1 LKRFELVE
9 PGQIVVIER
18 ARKKAYVK
26 GTPVKI
32 EDNKGLVKVSYEEEL
47 YHI

>member
-1 LKRFELVE
+1 LIKFDSVE

-26 GTPVKI
+26 RTPVKI

-47 YHI
+47 YYI

>member
-1 LKRFELVE
+1 LKRFDLVG
-9 PGQIVVIER
+9 PGQVVVIER

-26 GTPVKI
+26 RTPVKI
-32 EDNKGLVKVSYEEEL
+32 EDNQGLVKVSYEEEL